1 MATRNPPGTGML
13 RLVAAMLLIGGPILA
28 LAFRSWGV
36 GSLVFGLGA
45 IVLGIRQV
53 RLGGHRSERFL
64 GIALL
69 LGGAFTG
76 IEGLVRLLFGAAPQR
91 MGLAP
96 CSCSTVQW
104 SVWQPLGLS
113 FQSAWKIISGSRILQ
128 DRRLDKED
136 QHNDL
141 HPSC

>member
-45 IVLGIRQV
+45 IVLGIRQI
-53 RLGGHRSERFL
+53 RLGGNRSERFL
-64 GIALL
+64 GVALL

-76 IEGLVRLLFGAAPQR
+76 IEGLVRLLFGAAP
-91 MGLAP
+91 
-96 CSCSTVQW
+96 
-104 SVWQPLGLS
+104 
-113 FQSAWKIISGSRILQ
+113 
-128 DRRLDKED
+128 
-136 QHNDL
+136 
-141 HPSC
+141 